1 MRVVGTKG
9 FSQIQF
15 NQHMFQENQK
25 NHLVVYLIGNNLIN
39 LDSIMNIHTVVL
51 LFLRR
56 DRNSKAYKLITQ
68 KRWFRKILCGY
79 SLN

>member
-1 MRVVGTKG
+1 MYYIVAIKKYYYNNMG
-9 FSQIQF
+9 I
-15 NQHMFQENQK
+15 
-25 NHLVVYLIGNNLIN
+25 HLKLKSYIS
-39 LDSIMNIHTVVL
+39 DTVVL